1 MKKREA
7 IKILKGIKDD
17 KLKEE
22 ESLKLERKEAR
33 KKLASLRGK
42 IDWIG
47 NLDKMRKGRV

>member
-1 MKKREA
+1 MKKGEI
-7 IKILKGIKDD
+7 IKILKWIKED
-17 KLKEE
+17 KLKDE
-22 ESLKLERKEAR
+22 ESLRLKRKVAL

>member
-17 KLKEE
+17 KLKEQ
-22 ESLKLERKEAR
+22 ESLRLKRKEAL

-42 IDWIG
+42 VECVGD
-47 NLDKMRKGRV
+47 LDKMRRGV